1 MSHTNDPGARSS
13 GPTGS
18 TPGPRRGLNY
28 QPVNWL
34 LLLPLVGTL
43 VPAFYNRTAPTLA
56 GIPFFYWYQMV
67 WIPISVVFTW
77 IVFRSTR
84 GER

>member
-1 MSHTNDPGARSS
+1 MSHNNDPSNHSS
-13 GPTGS
+13 HPIS
-18 TPGPRRGLNY
+18 SNPPQRRGLNY
-28 QPVNWL
+28 QPINWL

-43 VPAFYNRTAPTLA
+43 VPAFYNRTTPTLV

>member
-1 MSHTNDPGARSS
+1 MSQSNEPGARS
-13 GPTGS
+13 GHPTSS
-18 TPGPRRGLNY
+18 TPGHRRGLNY
-28 QPVNWL
+28 QPINWL
-34 LLLPLVGTL
+34 LLLPLIGTL
-43 VPAFYNRTAPTLA
+43 VPAFYNRTLPTII
-56 GIPFFYWYQMV
+56 GIPFFYWYQIV

>member
-1 MSHTNDPGARSS
+1 MISKYGGNVSHSKIPGAAPDRHS
-13 GPTGS
+13 
-18 TPGPRRGLNY
+18 RLNY
-28 QPVNWL
+28 QPANL
-34 LLLPLVGTL
+34 LLLIPLVGTL
-43 VPAFYNRTAPTLA
+43 VPSFYNFTSPTLG
-56 GIPFFYWYQMV
+56 GIPFFYWYQIL

>member
-1 MSHTNDPGARSS
+1 MSQSS
-13 GPTGS
+13 E
-18 TPGPRRGLNY
+18 PGPRSDGPTSSNPGHRHGLNY
-28 QPVNWL
+28 QPINWL
-34 LLLPLVGTL
+34 LLLPLIGTL
-43 VPAFYNRTAPTLA
+43 VPAFYNRTLPTII
-56 GIPFFYWYQMV
+56 GIPFFYWYQIV